1 MLELLLLSHFIA
13 DFPLQTN
20 AIFAAKMKSFMGVLW
35 HVSVVT
41 LVNFVILLPFLH
53 IPAVWYAIVMIFV
66 AHVIMDQ
73 LKVYITKKYTN
84 TDNIL
89 FFLIDQ
95 LVHVLTIVFAIQ
107 IFGLN
112 SIYSDFQMNSN
123 LPVWFSW
130 YHNHNFLL
138 MLSGLIVVTFAGGI
152 LLYFMTHKKQKIK
165 IIFQYNYPQML
176 ARGLLYLLVI
186 LIGWITMGLSNH
198 ELSWLYVFVLVFFLA
213 LIYIII
219 RFGHYL
225 TKNDGMFTDTNYKFN
240 IYFPLWA
247 GIFVLFM
254 IQFIYSYV

>member
-1 MLELLLLSHFIA
+1 MLELLLLSHFMA

-20 AIFAAKMKSFMGVLW
+20 AIFAAKMKSFFGVLW
-35 HVSVVT
+35 HVGVVT
-41 LVNFVILLPFLH
+41 LVNFVLLLPFLH
-53 IPAVWYAIVMIFV
+53 IAAVWYAVISIFV

-73 LKVYITKKYTN
+73 MKVYITKKYAN

-95 LVHVLTIVFAIQ
+95 LVHVLTIVFAVQ

-112 SIYSDFQMNSN
+112 SVFLDSEANGT
-123 LPVWFSW
+123 LPLWLLW
-130 YHNHNFLL
+130 YYNHNFLL

-186 LIGWITMGLSNH
+186 LIGWIVIGLFNH
-198 ELSWLYVFVLVFFLA
+198 ELSWLYAFVLVLFFA
-213 LIYIII
+213 FIYIII

-240 IYFPLWA
+240 IYFPLGA